1 MQKRTSQPRSVTL
14 LVYMALFTALN
25 VIFTRVLAFDL
36 GPYRIAFG
44 PVATIMAG
52 LWLGPVCGGLCGFMA
67 DVLGCFIQ
75 GYPPNPLITVT
86 AILWGVIPGLV
97 RKMLP
102 GLDRKRRTAA
112 ITLSIAVS
120 GLIGSIGF
128 TTAGLVL
135 LLGYNFYVIFP
146 GRVVQTIL
154 MAIMISGGQS
164 SLWGGI
170 LASGIS
176 ITVVYIPQYFRTIRA
191 EVIRIKD
198 SAYVE
203 SAKVVGASTW
213 RIMTKHLLK
222 NSTRTLPVILT
233 LNSSEAI
240 LTLAGLGFLGFGI
253 EPTAAAEWG
262 YDLNRSVADVTAG
275 IWWTAVFPGLAI
287 VLIVLG
293 ITLIGESL
301 NDLADPRLRARK
313 SAGEVVGSIEDTSV
327 DPTERPNSD
336 EPVVE
341 EFMTSQDPQIAV
353 VSRDVPDESRG
364 VINDD

>member
-154 MAIMISGGQS
+154 MAIMYSVICCVLYFSPLTRLYFSGLQAQGRKQ
-164 SLWGGI
+164 
-170 LASGIS
+170 
-176 ITVVYIPQYFRTIRA
+176 
-191 EVIRIKD
+191 
-198 SAYVE
+198 
-203 SAKVVGASTW
+203 GA
-213 RIMTKHLLK
+213 
-222 NSTRTLPVILT
+222 V
-233 LNSSEAI
+233 
-240 LTLAGLGFLGFGI
+240 
-253 EPTAAAEWG
+253 
-262 YDLNRSVADVTAG
+262 
-275 IWWTAVFPGLAI
+275 
-287 VLIVLG
+287 
-293 ITLIGESL
+293 
-301 NDLADPRLRARK
+301 
-313 SAGEVVGSIEDTSV
+313 
-327 DPTERPNSD
+327 
-336 EPVVE
+336 
-341 EFMTSQDPQIAV
+341 
-353 VSRDVPDESRG
+353 
-364 VINDD
+364 